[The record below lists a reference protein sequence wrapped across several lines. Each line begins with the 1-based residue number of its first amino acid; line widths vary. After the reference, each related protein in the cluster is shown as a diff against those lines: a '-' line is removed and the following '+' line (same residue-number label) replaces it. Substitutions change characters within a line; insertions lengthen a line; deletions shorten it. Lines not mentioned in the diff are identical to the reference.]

1 VMVTY
6 TPEYIFD
13 RRFSRGYASAHAAE
27 EYKVDL
33 PGGSKRSGGTQF
45 WLHSGVDQPIIEVSC
60 LLEVRQLVFLAASIV
75 LHLQY
80 RLAPKCS

>member
-1 VMVTY
+1 MVTY

-33 PGGSKRSGGTQF
+33 PGGSKGSGGTQF
-45 WLHSGVDQPIIEVSC
+45 
-60 LLEVRQLVFLAASIV
+60 
-75 LHLQY
+75 
-80 RLAPKCS
+80 